1 MKILVADYLYKD
13 IKDHLNNFV
22 KNPDDII
29 VVDYQAF
36 DLFMNAV
43 TTSYI
48 LIIEDYTPNYPEMF
62 KDFILDKEN
71 L

>member
-13 IKDHLNNFV
+13 INNNLNSFV

-29 VVDYQAF
+29 VVDSQAF
-36 DLFMNAV
+36 DLFMNAA

-48 LIIEDYTPNYPEMF
+48 LIIEEFLPNYLETF
-62 KDFILDKEN
+62 KKYILDKEK

>member
-13 IKDHLNNFV
+13 IKNNLNSFV

-29 VVDYQAF
+29 VVDSQAF
-36 DLFMNAV
+36 DLFMNAA

-48 LIIEDYTPNYPEMF
+48 LIIEEFLPNYLETF
-62 KDFILDKEN
+62 KKYILDKEN